1 LAVLER
7 YETIQE
13 VLFDVGGILCLV
25 HEFLVLGE
33 ELISAHSLF
42 RFFLKTAAHE
52 ISEFDRPV
60 LMFG

>member
-7 YETIQE
+7 HEAIQE
-13 VLFDVGGILCLV
+13 VLFDVSGILRLV
-25 HEFLVLGE
+25 HEFPMLGE

-42 RFFLKTAAHE
+42 GFFLETAANE